1 MHSWWRRRLLLLA
14 HYSGCK
20 HDQNRLLSVR
30 INLPLTRTSLWRI
43 TEQHNFHFKY
53 SAIITVCCCAYLGIE
68 SSSEYSPLNPG
79 IKDVSPLK
87 AIWSAMRMPRT
98 AWYWRASLPRTYFI
112 LQRVIASTSV
122 SFFVVVEKRVHMVM
136 QILWGFFTI
145 KCIFFSCEIS
155 ND

>member
-43 TEQHNFHFKY
+43 TEHHHFHFKY
-53 SAIITVCCCAYLGIE
+53 SSIIIACCRAYFGIE
-68 SSSEYSPLNPG
+68 SSSEDSPLNPG
-79 IKDVSPLK
+79 INDVSPLK
-87 AIWSAMRMPRT
+87 AIASAMRMPRQPCT
-98 AWYWRASLPRTYFI
+98 GARYSKACNCFNRC
-112 LQRVIASTSV
+112 VI
-122 SFFVVVEKRVHMVM
+122 FFFLNKYRLIM
-136 QILWGFFTI
+136 QILWGFQPQMY
-145 KCIFFSCEIS
+145 FFSCEIS